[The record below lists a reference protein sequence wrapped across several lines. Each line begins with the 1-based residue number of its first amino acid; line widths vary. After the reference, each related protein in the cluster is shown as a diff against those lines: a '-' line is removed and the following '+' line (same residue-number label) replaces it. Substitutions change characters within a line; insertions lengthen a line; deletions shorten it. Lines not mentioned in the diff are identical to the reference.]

1 MEPQWKTKARREASQ
16 YHMCEEYRTA
26 LERSSTKAELVSLY
40 KRCVDWALD
49 EGMPT
54 LTLLREEYTDCGKY
68 GLFIDRTFNGELL
81 CDDTVYIFHNCKGA
95 INIDLNV
102 EKAIIPML
110 YFANGCEMT
119 IKRLAESQ
127 VGTIQVPLYIFG
139 ANKIITENTD
149 FVNFKIYKEK

>member
-1 MEPQWKTKARREASQ
+1 MEPQWKILAQRDVDS
-16 YHMCEEYRTA
+16 HGVCDEYSR
-26 LERSSTKAELVSLY
+26 LVSRAESEDKALMLY
-40 KRCVDWALD
+40 RRGIDWCLEHNSPSVD
-49 EGMPT
+49 
-54 LTLLREEYTDCGKY
+54 LLREYKTSCLRNGI
-68 GLFIDRTFNGELL
+68 FIDRTFRGELL
-81 CDDTVYIFHNCKGA
+81 CDDTVYIFHNCKGT